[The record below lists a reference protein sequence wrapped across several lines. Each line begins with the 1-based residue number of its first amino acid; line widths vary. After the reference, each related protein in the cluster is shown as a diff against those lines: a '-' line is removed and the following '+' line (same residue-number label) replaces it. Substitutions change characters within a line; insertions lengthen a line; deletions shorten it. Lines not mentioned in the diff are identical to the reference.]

1 MSFGIPTEI
10 PSIPGL
16 SDVKTPTT
24 EGFSNASVAA
34 ITDLATQSRDAL
46 FQNPMADVIQL
57 STSSV
62 DTLQTKLTDI
72 ASGNVFNGTISSFEA
87 SEFLSGTGL
96 MNLRG
101 SLTAFSLHTD
111 RLSGVLKGAGIN
123 VPGLEEIVT
132 TGKMM
137 NNMANLIDGS
147 QGCLNIIGS
156 VTGLFSQEQVS
167 NVSASIASTISKLD
181 QGVVSITE
189 VVDTVLNAKNAF
201 DAIVNKDTNF
211 LGQCVEQVKSSA
223 FGLALSTAMSDPCTK
238 FIMEQVGTPD
248 FLNKLQL
255 PPTPS
260 LGGR

>member
-10 PSIPGL
+10 PNIPGL
-16 SDVKTPTT
+16 SSVQTAVS
-24 EGFSNASVAA
+24 EGFSDASKAA
-34 ITDLATQSRDAL
+34 ITELTTQSREAL
-46 FQNPMADVIQL
+46 FQNPMADVTEMVSGGI
-57 STSSV
+57 
-62 DTLQTKLTDI
+62 DTLENKLTNI
-72 ASGNVFNGTISSFEA
+72 ASGNVFNSTISAPEA

-101 SLTAFSLHTD
+101 SLSAFSLHTD

-156 VTGLFSQEQVS
+156 VTGIFSQDQVS
-167 NVSASIASTISKLD
+167 EVGGSIATLISKLD
-181 QGVVSITE
+181 QGVLEISE
-189 VVDTVLNAKNAF
+189 VTDTVLNAKNAF

-211 LGQCVEQVKSSA
+211 LSQCVEQVKASA